1 MITAE
6 GELPIWIPESLVRR
20 FARETDWRPGI
31 ELFFLAPDAPSGR
44 STISGRPLPP
54 SEALCVTYFP
64 TTLLGGDGLP
74 VLG

>member
-31 ELFFLAPDAPSGR
+31 ELFFLAPEAPSGR

-54 SEALCVTYFP
+54 SAALCVTYF
-64 TTLLGGDGLP
+64 LRHYWAGMGCP